1 MSAAREKS
9 ENVVWEGEALDRDR
23 REELLGRRGATIW
36 FTGLPGSGKST
47 VAANLVVALV
57 ERGVNAYRLDG
68 DNLRHG
74 LNGDLGFEHA
84 DREEN
89 VRRAAEVARL
99 MADAGIVTVVSL
111 VSPYRAGRDAVRRL
125 HEDAGLAFLEVWVS
139 TPLEVCEQRDPKG
152 LYERARRGEIPHMTG
167 VSDPYEAP
175 ERAEIEITAEMPAET
190 AIELVLAQL
199 TEHGVIAP
207 AA

>member
-1 MSAAREKS
+1 MTAPRQQS
-9 ENVVWEGEALDRDR
+9 ENVVWESEPLDRGR

-47 VAANLVVALV
+47 VARNLVVALA

-74 LNGDLGFEHA
+74 LCGDLGFDHA

-89 VRRAAEVARL
+89 IRRAAEVARL
-99 MADAGIVTVVSL
+99 MADAGIVVVVSL
-111 VSPYRAGRDAVRRL
+111 VSPYRESRRQVRFL
-125 HEDAGLAFLEVWVS
+125 HEDAGLPFFEVWVS

-152 LYERARRGEIPHMTG
+152 LYARARSGEISNMTG
-167 VSDPYEAP
+167 VNDPYEAP
-175 ERAEIEITAEMPAET
+175 DDPEIEITQDTTPEEAVQ
-190 AIELVLAQL
+190 ELLATL
-199 TEHGVIAP
+199 SERGVV
-207 AA
+207 

>member
-1 MSAAREKS
+1 VTTQRQQS
-9 ENVVWEGEALDRDR
+9 ENVVWEKEPLDRSR

-47 VAANLVVALV
+47 VAKNLVVALA

-74 LNGDLGFEHA
+74 LCGDLGFDHT

-99 MADAGIVTVVSL
+99 MADAGIVVVVSL
-111 VSPYRAGRDAVRRL
+111 VSPYRAGRQAVRYL
-125 HEDAGLAFLEVWVS
+125 HEDAGLPFFEIWVS

-152 LYERARRGEIPHMTG
+152 LYARARRGEIAHMTG
-167 VSDPYEAP
+167 VDDPYEAP
-175 ERAEIEITAEMPAET
+175 EDPEVEITQDTPPEEAVEA
-190 AIELVLAQL
+190 LLAAL
-199 TEHGVIAP
+199 SARGVV
-207 AA
+207 